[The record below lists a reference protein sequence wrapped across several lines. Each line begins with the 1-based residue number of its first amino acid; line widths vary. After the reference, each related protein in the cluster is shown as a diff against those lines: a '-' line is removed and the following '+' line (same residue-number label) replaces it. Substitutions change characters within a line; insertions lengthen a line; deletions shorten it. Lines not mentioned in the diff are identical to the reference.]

1 MDRLFS
7 MGTASCA
14 VSTLSPAAATR
25 RATRRRPGAAESAD
39 RGRGRGRAVARLA
52 GSAGATRHAAA
63 DLGTATASIGA
74 GGGGGGGVGCV
85 SAADGTTKMAIG
97 TRSVATG
104 NLGFARGLGCSVERL
119 SPWLLPNLTTLT
131 K

>member
-14 VSTLSPAAATR
+14 VSTLSPAAGTR
-25 RATRRRPGAAESAD
+25 RATRRRPGGAESAD
-39 RGRGRGRAVARLA
+39 RGGGRGRAVARLA

-74 GGGGGGGVGCV
+74 GGGGGG
-85 SAADGTTKMAIG
+85 
-97 TRSVATG
+97 
-104 NLGFARGLGCSVERL
+104 
-119 SPWLLPNLTTLT
+119 
-131 K
+131 